1 MRRRTQG
8 KFISSLRVG
17 ITTLTEALGEAELR
31 SDGELG
37 TKFGID
43 KSLTTLLKFRKS
55 MAWQA
60 ENENLANEF
69 KDIRRIISN
78 PNPSCH

>member
-17 ITTLTEALGEAELR
+17 ITTLTEALGEAAIR
-31 SDGELG
+31 SVGELG

-43 KSLTTLLKFRKS
+43 KSLTTL
-55 MAWQA
+55 
-60 ENENLANEF
+60 
-69 KDIRRIISN
+69 
-78 PNPSCH
+78 